1 MRSGPLKGASKAVF
15 VDRDGT
21 LIVDVG
27 YPRDP
32 ELVEFIPGALNALR
46 RLAQLGF
53 SIVVISNQSGIGRGL
68 VSKLEAEQVHQR
80 FIDRLM
86 DFGIQLGGAY
96 YCPHAPTDGCECRK
110 PAPGLIIRAAK
121 ELDLN
126 PEQSYFIGDKS
137 SDVEAGERAR
147 CRTILLSSDSLARTW
162 TPPPTWLVATWDE
175 VLERISSTS
184 EPQSL
189 SHA

>member
-1 MRSGPLKGASKAVF
+1 MFTSTRSGPLKASSKAVF

-32 ELVEFIPGALNALR
+32 ELVEFLPGALNALR

-68 VSKLEAEQVHQR
+68 VSNPEAEQVHQR
-80 FIDRLM
+80 FIDLLANS
-86 DFGIQLGGAY
+86 GVQLSGAY
-96 YCPHAPTDGCECRK
+96 YCPHAPTDGCDCRK
-110 PAPGLIIRAAK
+110 PAPGLIMRAAND
-121 ELDLN
+121 LNLN
-126 PEQSYFIGDKS
+126 PEQSFLVGDKS

-147 CRTILLSSDSLARTW
+147 CKTILLNSDSMAQTW
-162 TPPPTWLVATWDE
+162 NPRPTWLVKTWSEAVD
-175 VLERISSTS
+175 RISSTI
-184 EPQSL
+184 E
-189 SHA
+189 A